1 MRFLSTLVLAAS
13 ALYASAAPAY
23 DLANSTTTTLA
34 ERDLLERAPGAITTC
49 KNRGEFALT
58 FDDGPYWGNKPAKT
72 LSDNGGRGTF
82 FLNGN
87 NWGCIYDRA
96 DQIIAAYKA
105 GHTIGSHTWS
115 HPDIAKLSEAQ
126 LHKQLDLVEGAFKK
140 ILGIKPRLFRPPYGS
155 YNDRALKVLQQRG
168 YTVVNWNFDSG
179 DTAGKS
185 ASQIISAYNKLAY
198 PNPYIALNHETK
210 SVTVDQVIPKVV
222 PMLKAKGYKLV
233 TVDKCLGI
241 SPYQSV
247 GAAGK
252 RDKTWTCSGTL
263 APGQA

>member
-1 MRFLSTLVLAAS
+1 MRPLRAS
-13 ALYASAAPAY
+13 HSHSNP
-23 DLANSTTTTLA
+23 TCI
-34 ERDLLERAPGAITTC
+34 ERPD
-49 KNRGEFALT
+49 
-58 FDDGPYWGNKPAKT
+58 
-72 LSDNGGRGTF
+72 
-82 FLNGN
+82 
-87 NWGCIYDRA
+87 
-96 DQIIAAYKA
+96 
-105 GHTIGSHTWS
+105 
-115 HPDIAKLSEAQ
+115 PDIAKLSEAQ

-155 YNDRALKVLQQRG
+155 YNDRALRVLQQRG

-185 ASQIISAYNKLAY
+185 ASQIISAYNKVAY
-198 PNPYIALNHETK
+198 PNPYIALNHEVRSSCSLARDIRADRLWPSLSQTK

-222 PMLKAKGYKLV
+222 PMLKSKGYKLV